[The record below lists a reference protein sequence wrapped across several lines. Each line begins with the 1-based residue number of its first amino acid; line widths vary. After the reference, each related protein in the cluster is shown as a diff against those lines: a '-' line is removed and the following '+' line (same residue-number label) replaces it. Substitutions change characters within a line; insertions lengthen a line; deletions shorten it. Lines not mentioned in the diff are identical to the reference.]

1 VLLMCCQCVANLLPM
16 CCQCVSNV
24 LLTETLAW
32 EQAEAAS
39 AEGASSSASVAG
51 KRRRGYDAGSVAAS
65 KRASVSAIG
74 MR

>member
-1 VLLMCCQCVANLLPM
+1 
-16 CCQCVSNV
+16 V